1 MAEFASKGV
10 ANTGLG
16 LGIAGT
22 AGWLLNGGLS
32 NIFGGG
38 GIGGNVS
45 RYDLGMAQEL
55 AAKDGEIAV
64 LKSEKYTDEK
74 LVDIYKDLN
83 GQINALSAQM
93 QANKDEQYQV
103 NMQQAVYN
111 GTNTATIGCLQNQVA
126 QLMALTKLVVPNASI
141 CPGWGNVTVAPE
153 TGTTTTPAA

>member
-74 LVDIYKDLN
+74 LVDVYKDLN

>member
-74 LVDIYKDLN
+74 LVDVYKDLN
-83 GQINALSAQM
+83 GQINALSAQV

>member
-22 AGWLLNGGLS
+22 AGWLLNGGLN

-74 LVDIYKDLN
+74 LVDVYKDLN
-83 GQINALSAQM
+83 GQINALAAQM

-111 GTNTATIGCLQNQVA
+111 GTNTAAIGCLQNQVA
-126 QLMALTKLVVPNASI
+126 QLMALTKLVVPNTSI

-153 TGTTTTPAA
+153 AGSTTTPAA